1 MLVILYYADNEQSNL
16 FQELSN
22 ISKGKKPTENFSFLE
37 NVRILLK
44 AEQNFLNSF
53 KSIVFPIENST
64 EDSSLDPKLNPSV
77 LYTPKQTRA
86 RSRTPEIKI
95 SRNFVNRN
103 RNFVNEVR
111 NDDENMNSEISKEYV
126 NYQNPSLLE
135 KYLLKANQVKN
146 NQTIN
151 QAINLI
157 KELRNVVIRKEILEN
172 GNGIKTINILKN
184 SSVSITNKKIKDS
197 KI

>member
-64 EDSSLDPKLNPSV
+64 EDSSLDPKL
-77 LYTPKQTRA
+77 K
-86 RSRTPEIKI
+86 
-95 SRNFVNRN
+95 
-103 RNFVNEVR
+103 
-111 NDDENMNSEISKEYV
+111 
-126 NYQNPSLLE
+126 
-135 KYLLKANQVKN
+135 
-146 NQTIN
+146 
-151 QAINLI
+151 
-157 KELRNVVIRKEILEN
+157 
-172 GNGIKTINILKN
+172 
-184 SSVSITNKKIKDS
+184 TNKSTK
-197 KI
+197 

>member
-22 ISKGKKPTENFSFLE
+22 ISKGKKPTEKFSFLE

-44 AEQNFLNSF
+44 AGQNFLNSF
-53 KSIVFPIENST
+53 KSIVFPIKNST

-95 SRNFVNRN
+95 S

-146 NQTIN
+146 NKIIN

-172 GNGIKTINILKN
+172 GNGIKTITMLKN
-184 SSVSITNKKIKDS
+184 SLVSITNKKIKDS
-197 KI
+197 KN

>member
-1 MLVILYYADNEQSNL
+1 MLYYADNEQSNL

-22 ISKGKKPTENFSFLE
+22 ISKGKKPTEKVSFLE

-44 AEQNFLNSF
+44 AGKNFLNSF
-53 KSIVFPIENST
+53 KSIVFPIENLT

-95 SRNFVNRN
+95 SRNFVN
-103 RNFVNEVR
+103 EVR
-111 NDDENMNSEISKEYV
+111 NDDENLNSEISKEYV

-135 KYLLKANQVKN
+135 KCLLKANQVKN
-146 NQTIN
+146 NQIIN

-197 KI
+197 KN